1 MQYYKRGSHSTYDC
15 RYHLVWI
22 TKYRYPVLV
31 GDIAQRTRDII
42 RLICSQYQVEIIRGS
57 LGKDHIHLYIQV
69 PPRLA
74 ISRLVQYLKG
84 KSSRKLQIEFASLKK
99 RYWGKH
105 LWAIGY
111 FVRTA
116 GNVTDQQV
124 KEYIKNQKGD
134 DQFGDFEVLS

>member
-116 GNVTDQQV
+116 GNVTDKQV